1 MPKSKSRNK
10 AKSRSAS
17 QRYQLHPDR
26 KQKHKPSSKWYG
38 GLILGLMG
46 LGVVIIVT
54 NYMQVLPGTSLGAKP
69 LYLFIGLGM
78 ILVGFVGTTRWR

>member
-26 KQKHKPSSKWYG
+26 KQKHKPSPRWYG
-38 GLILGLMG
+38 VLILGLMII
-46 LGVVIIVT
+46 GVVIIVT
-54 NYMQVLPGTSLGAKP
+54 NYMQVLPGTDLGAKP
-69 LYLFIGLGM
+69 VFLFVGLGF
-78 ILVGFVGTTRWR
+78 ILVGFIGTTRWR